1 MWPLPELVS
10 QASATGPMSQHIHG
24 VLDTLSSQSCD
35 TSRPEETVP
44 SGAFDRCSDG
54 DADQIHVGSS
64 MTCDRSGS
72 RETLPHDSNQR
83 AFRCSPDPCIWAN
96 APESVQYTPV
106 LCRTNPVN
114 PLLYTQTCFES
125 TKAESNLLKT
135 YESESLGKAVHE
147 DVDRRHIRILVYLR
161 TALTTILESARSVTE
176 HGAMDI
182 VGPMGK
188 GSTSDPLSCFRAWS
202 VKCT

>member
-1 MWPLPELVS
+1 LSVGQDTKTHWDRILKPHVSPYSRHPLLMWPLPELVS

-106 LCRTNPVN
+106 LCRSNPVN
-114 PLLYTQTCFES
+114 PLLYTTEVC
-125 TKAESNLLKT
+125 
-135 YESESLGKAVHE
+135 
-147 DVDRRHIRILVYLR
+147 
-161 TALTTILESARSVTE
+161 LT
-176 HGAMDI
+176 M
-182 VGPMGK
+182 
-188 GSTSDPLSCFRAWS
+188 
-202 VKCT
+202 